1 MVCGCTLV
9 HFGANV
15 WRLKRGNVVKAG
27 SALSS
32 PGRRQLLQTSGRS
45 RGVHRRIRAKQEWR
59 HCESLV

>member
-15 WRLKRGNVVKAG
+15 WRLKRGNGVKAG

-32 PGRRQLLQTSGRS
+32 PGR
-45 RGVHRRIRAKQEWR
+45 
-59 HCESLV
+59 